1 MEIRLSRKE
10 FLDLL
15 VSGSVFAGRNKV
27 VSMFDNVRLMIGG
40 SGITIWSMDGDCSIE
55 RSMDLKDFAGEI
67 DFCVNPVGLIKLLR
81 LVKDDY
87 VALDISDKLLVV
99 RHSSGQMEFPLESS
113 VDFPRMAKSG
123 GDTSYEVLSEV
134 LFGWVQMSKNFVSV
148 DSLRPIMCGM
158 YLGFS
163 GGKVTM
169 CATDT
174 RVLLTDSYLDRDI
187 VGDVSAVIP
196 TSVFG
201 ALLDLLNG
209 TDRVKV
215 RIGSTNVAFKAG
227 GSLLVCKVQNGKYPA
242 FDRVIP
248 TGNDTSASI
257 DKATLTD
264 SVHRAMLS
272 ADKATQLLRMSLR
285 GVEFGIVGEDL
296 AFGRKSQETCM
307 CSHTGVDLEIGV
319 QGDFLL
325 KCLGAVGSADVELT
339 FSTPSSP
346 ILIYD
351 KESLD
356 KRILLMP
363 MLLPS

>member
-1 MEIRLSRKE
+1 MEIRLLRKE

-15 VSGSVFAGRNKV
+15 VSGSVFSGRNKAV
-27 VSMFDNVRLMIGG
+27 GMFDNVRLSIGG
-40 SGITIWSMDGDCSIE
+40 GMITIWSMDGDCSIE
-55 RSMDLKDFAGEI
+55 RSMELDDFAGEA
-67 DFCVNPVGLIKLLR
+67 DFCVNPVGLIKLLK
-81 LVKDDY
+81 LVKDSY
-87 VALDISDKLLVV
+87 VALDILDSVLVV
-99 RHSSGQMEFPLESS
+99 KHSSGQMEFPLESAEM
-113 VDFPRMAKSG
+113 FPRMAKSG
-123 GDTSYEVLSEV
+123 GSTSYEVLSEV
-134 LFGWVQMSKNFVSV
+134 LFSWVQMSKNFVSA

-174 RVLLTDSYLDRDI
+174 RVLLTDSYLDGDI
-187 VGDVSAVIP
+187 DGEVSAVIP
-196 TSVFG
+196 TSAFG

-209 TDRVKV
+209 TERVKV
-215 RIGSTNVAFKAG
+215 RIGDTNVAFKAG
-227 GSLLVCKVQNGKYPA
+227 GSLLVCKVQNDKYPA

-272 ADKATQLLRMSLR
+272 TDKATQLLRMSLR

-307 CSHTGVDLEIGV
+307 CSHAGLDLEIGV
-319 QGDFLL
+319 HGEYLL

-351 KESLD
+351 KGSQN
-356 KRILLMP
+356 KRIVLMP
-363 MLLPS
+363 MILQS